1 MFHAIRLASNVEYP
15 LPVAGPARW
24 RAGAEPVRVPLPD
37 VPADHIIAA
46 SFASGEAHGPFAFAL
61 DTHDGRAQT
70 AWFGPFGGGQGARG
84 AETAGRNAAGNA
96 GCAVAVPVDYFHT
109 RTALSRPV
117 LHLCCAAPEPRAYLL
132 SVSIRPGVTEPPR
145 QLPADTP
152 LAPASCLSQTTLDD
166 GDKARACSPTA
177 TAMALGIGDAAGLR
191 ALVEQARHRATGLLG
206 VWPQNVWA
214 AARHGRLGAVELIA
228 DWDTVRRALGVPQGS
243 AALVASVR
251 FGRGGLPGSP
261 LAGSAGHLVTVRGI
275 ERGVVVA
282 HDPAAPPG
290 CVSRRYDAGRF
301 GEAWMRHRGA
311 AYVFARAGEPT

>member
-1 MFHAIRLASNVEYP
+1 MFHAVRLASNVEYP

-24 RAGAEPVRVPLPD
+24 RAGVEPVRVPLPD
-37 VPADHIIAA
+37 VPADHVIAA

-61 DTHDGRAQT
+61 DTHAGRAET
-70 AWFGPFGGGQGARG
+70 AWFGPCGGDQDVSG
-84 AETAGRNAAGNA
+84 AGNA
-96 GCAVAVPVDYFHT
+96 GDADSAVAVPVDYFHT

-117 LHLCCAAPEPRAYLL
+117 LRLCCAAPEPRSYLL
-132 SVSIRPGVTEPPR
+132 NVSVRPGFTEPPR
-145 QLPADTP
+145 RLPADTP
-152 LAPASCLSQTTLDD
+152 LAPASRLSQTTLDD

-177 TAMALGIGDAAGLR
+177 TAMALGIGDDAGLR
-191 ALVEQARHRATGLLG
+191 LFVEQARHRATGLLG

-228 DWDTVRRALGVPQGS
+228 DWDTVRRALGPPHGP

-251 FGRGGLPGSP
+251 FGAGGLPGSP
-261 LAGSAGHLVTVRGI
+261 LAASAGHLVTLRGI
-275 ERGVVVA
+275 ERGMVVA

-290 CVSRRYDAGRF
+290 CVLRRYDAGRF

-311 AYVFARAGEPT
+311 AYVFARAGEVA